1 MAQIEQKNSA
11 AKGSSKKLILI
22 IAAVLISLAGGS
34 AATFFFLK
42 GSLAEA
48 EKTEQVVVEEKLY
61 FDMEK
66 PFIVDFPKSASARL
80 IQISVSF
87 LVEGEETVAA
97 LKKHEPMLRNNL
109 LMLISAQNVDELKTR
124 DGKEHLRAVML
135 NETDTVL
142 KKMAG
147 QSRLKEVF
155 FTSFVMQ

>member
-1 MAQIEQKNSA
+1 MAQIEQKNSG
-11 AKGSSKKLILI
+11 AKGFSTKLLMV
-22 IAAVLISLAGGS
+22 AAVLISVAGGS

-48 EKTEQVVVEEKLY
+48 EKNEQVVVEEKLY
-61 FDMEK
+61 FDMKK
-66 PFIVDFPKSASARL
+66 PFIVDFPKSASVRL

-87 LVEGEETVAA
+87 LVEGQEAVAA

-109 LMLISAQNVDELKTR
+109 LMLISAQNVDDLKTR
-124 DGKEHLRAVML
+124 DGKEQLRVAML
-135 NETDTVL
+135 NEVDTVL
-142 KKMAG
+142 RKMSG